1 MDTRIIERIDEHE
14 VQNVINCLCRHP
26 KNVLGPRLSDGKVS
40 IGCFYPDAVGAVLNR
55 TDTGE
60 NIEMA
65 HIDDK
70 GFFGTV
76 VDCDRIFPYTLTL
89 YYKDGNSFT
98 TEDPYYY
105 NIPVDKEALDLFSKG
120 INYEI
125 YKTLGAH
132 RCTINGC
139 DGVLF
144 SVWAPNALQC
154 SVIGDFNLWDE
165 RRCPM
170 EFDETHGV
178 FSLFIPGIKE
188 GTIYKYSV
196 STTSGT
202 HVFKADPYGTF
213 SQKRPDNA
221 SIVFS
226 LDDYK
231 WEDGEYIARRNEA
244 DFSKSPVNIYEVHLG
259 SWKKPSEEDGSFYNY
274 RELAPMLCDYV
285 KEMGYTHI
293 ELLPVMEHPFDGSW
307 GYQVTG
313 YYAPT
318 SRFGD
323 PADFMY
329 FIDYMHKNGVGVILD
344 WVPAHFPKD
353 AFGLACFDG
362 TCLYEHWD
370 KRKGEHPHWGTL
382 IYNLAR
388 PEVSN
393 FLIANALYWV
403 ECFHADGIRMDAVAS
418 MLYLNYGKNDGEW
431 VPNKYGGR
439 ENLDAIEFLKHLN
452 SIMHKRNKNILMIAE
467 ESTAWPNVTGIVEEN
482 DSLGFDL
489 KWNMGWMNDFLKYM
503 EQDPLFKKG
512 VHGCL
517 TFSMM
522 YAYSEKFILVFSHDE
537 VVHGKGSLVNK
548 MPGSYEEKFAN
559 LRAAYGFM
567 LGHPGKKLLFMGQD
581 FAQFAEWNEGKSLDW
596 GLIDSYEMHRKMHEY
611 CKALNHLYLEK
622 KELSELDYDPK
633 GFEWMSCMDADHSI
647 VSFVRT
653 AENGKMLLF
662 VFNFTPVVYDTFVQ
676 AVPVSGKYTEIL
688 NSDDTAFGGQGHV
701 NPKPI
706 ISQAV
711 PKDGKENCIVMKLA
725 PLSCTIFDVKPAHV
739 KIVLDAV
746 EPQDNKDNGRNLE
759 IKSAYI
765 RNTEK
770 SKKITKPGK
779 TTGRKK

>member
-1 MDTRIIERIDEHE
+1 MDQRIFERIDTKDIMAIE
-14 VQNVINCLCRHP
+14 NCTMRHP
-26 KNVLGPRLSDGKVS
+26 KKILGPVTVGNTVN
-40 IGCFYPDAVGAVLNR
+40 ICCYYPDAVGAVVNR
-55 TDTGE
+55 LDTDE
-60 NIEMA
+60 KFEMA
-65 HIDDK
+65 HLSDN

-76 VDCDRIFPYTLTL
+76 VDSAYKFPYTLTM
-89 YYKDGNSFT
+89 YYRDGNSFT
-98 TEDPYYY
+98 TDDPYAYD
-105 NIPVDKEALDLFSKG
+105 IPVDEEALDRFNEG
-120 INYEI
+120 INYEV

-132 RCTINGC
+132 VVTVNGKR
-139 DGVLF
+139 GVLF
-144 SVWAPNALQC
+144 SVWAPNALEA
-154 SVIGDFNLWDE
+154 SVVGDFNLWDE

-170 EFDETHGV
+170 ELSEKHGV
-178 FSLFIPGIKE
+178 FSLFIPDISE
-188 GTIYKYSV
+188 GMIYKYAI
-196 STTSGT
+196 STTGGT
-202 HVFKADPYGTF
+202 RVFKADPYGT
-213 SQKRPDNA
+213 SAQKRPDNA
-221 SIVFS
+221 SVVFDIDNYS
-226 LDDYK
+226 WSD
-231 WEDGEYIARRNEA
+231 EEYMNEREA
-244 DFSKSPVNIYEVHLG
+244 KDFFSSPVNIYEVHLG
-259 SWKKPSEEDGSFYNY
+259 SWKRPSEEDGSFYNY
-274 RELAPMLCDYV
+274 REIAPMLAEYV

-318 SRFGD
+318 SRFGT

-329 FIDYMHKNGVGVILD
+329 FMDYMHRDGIGVILD

-353 AFGLACFDG
+353 AFGLAQFDG

-388 PEVSN
+388 PEVSC

-403 ECFHADGIRMDAVAS
+403 EKFHADGIRMDAVAS

-431 VPNKYGGR
+431 IPNEYGGR

-452 SIMHKRNKNILMIAE
+452 SIMHKRNKNVLMIAE
-467 ESTAWPNVTGIVEEN
+467 ESTAWPNVTGVVEKN

-522 YAYSEKFILVFSHDE
+522 YAYSEKFVLVFSHDE

-548 MPGSYEEKFAN
+548 MPGLYDDKFAN

-596 GLIDSYEMHRKMHEY
+596 GLIDEYDSHHKMHEY
-611 CKALNHLYLEK
+611 VKDLNKLYLTRP
-622 KELSELDYDPK
+622 ELSEQDYDPK

-647 VSFVRT
+647 VSFIRT
-653 AENGKMLLF
+653 AKNGHRLLF
-662 VFNFTPVVYDTFVQ
+662 VFNFTPIVYDQFVQ
-676 AVPVSGKYTEIL
+676 AVPVPGKYKEIL
-688 NSDDTAFGGQGHV
+688 NSDDEKYWGRGNLNKKTL
-701 NPKPI
+701 

-711 PKDGKENCIVMKLA
+711 PKDGKENCIVMKLP
-725 PLSCTIFDVKPAHV
+725 PLSCVIFDVEEAHIKTVIEEPEVPEV
-739 KIVLDAV
+739 KEAV
-746 EPQDNKDNGRNLE
+746 APKKESAKEKTTSNKDTKK
-759 IKSAYI
+759 KS
-765 RNTEK
+765 
-770 SKKITKPGK
+770 
-779 TTGRKK
+779 RKRK